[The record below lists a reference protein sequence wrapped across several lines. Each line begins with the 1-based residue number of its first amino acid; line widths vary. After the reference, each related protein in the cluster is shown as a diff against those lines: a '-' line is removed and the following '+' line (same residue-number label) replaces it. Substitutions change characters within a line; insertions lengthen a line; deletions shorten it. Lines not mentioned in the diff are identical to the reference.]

1 VGRRAAGALSC
12 LGCAKDVAVD
22 AKRSAAAPGE
32 LPHSKF
38 RFDFAQF
45 VIFVTF
51 GGSVGAVVY
60 SLGASNTFLS
70 ADDLTSDDL
79 VASTGA
85 SSADVFLFLL
95 QKAWVVEL
103 WHYPVAMLFGVLGCG
118 LALLGEIVGAVLQ
131 TLGLRLL
138 CWLDHTRLNFWWTSK
153 TSLLR
158 YRLLSLCTARP
169 ICDEVASLGALL
181 QPILGGLLI
190 GLWAVLQPF
199 CLGEG
204 TDFLRYLLAGTNNR
218 TLAPSTLVGI
228 GVVKLLA
235 TRTALSFGFVGGKF
249 FPTMFLGGCVGCA
262 IFLWCNEDST
272 LIIHRCSMPLVFPL
286 TCLMANSVTSLGAL
300 FLSLPLCVILI
311 FGLDGEQSSCVLL
324 SCLTAYVL
332 LHGIGRGLLPM
343 VFERQVLAQLRL
355 LRENNAA
362 LVRASVSGR
371 LPLGVLAGLP
381 DEGATAP
388 TGRLT
393 AGAPPRAGGLQE
405 ELLPSRSPDASMQ
418 EPDMAPRSGLGA
430 AAEALYVNP
439 LTSPERYGGHG
450 RAQADGLPTGTP
462 NTILSPGWVSV
473 D

>member
-1 VGRRAAGALSC
+1 VGRRAAGARSC

-118 LALLGEIVGAVLQ
+118 LALLGEIVGAMLQ

-190 GLWAVLQPF
+190 GLWAVAHQIAQA
-199 CLGEG
+199 GEG
-204 TDFLRYLLAGTNNR
+204 VDALLVD
-218 TLAPSTLVGI
+218 VGEHGLQG
-228 GVVKLLA
+228 GVVGVQA
-235 TRTALSFGFVGGKF
+235 GDHGMGHGNQAEG
-249 FPTMFLGGCVGCA
+249 
-262 IFLWCNEDST
+262 
-272 LIIHRCSMPLVFPL
+272 
-286 TCLMANSVTSLGAL
+286 
-300 FLSLPLCVILI
+300 
-311 FGLDGEQSSCVLL
+311 DGW
-324 SCLTAYVL
+324 
-332 LHGIGRGLLPM
+332 G
-343 VFERQVLAQLRL
+343 
-355 LRENNAA
+355 
-362 LVRASVSGR
+362 RASLSRQSARVRSMA
-371 LPLGVLAGLP
+371 AG
-381 DEGATAP
+381 
-388 TGRLT
+388 
-393 AGAPPRAGGLQE
+393 
-405 ELLPSRSPDASMQ
+405 SSP
-418 EPDMAPRSGLGA
+418 
-430 AAEALYVNP
+430 
-439 LTSPERYGGHG
+439 
-450 RAQADGLPTGTP
+450 
-462 NTILSPGWVSV
+462 SPGRPIRTGARLRARA
-473 D
+473 

>member
-1 VGRRAAGALSC
+1 MCSPR
-12 LGCAKDVAVD
+12 
-22 AKRSAAAPGE
+22 
-32 LPHSKF
+32 
-38 RFDFAQF
+38 
-45 VIFVTF
+45 
-51 GGSVGAVVY
+51 
-60 SLGASNTFLS
+60 
-70 ADDLTSDDL
+70 
-79 VASTGA
+79 
-85 SSADVFLFLL
+85 
-95 QKAWVVEL
+95 
-103 WHYPVAMLFGVLGCG
+103 
-118 LALLGEIVGAVLQ
+118 
-131 TLGLRLL
+131 
-138 CWLDHTRLNFWWTSK
+138 
-153 TSLLR
+153 
-158 YRLLSLCTARP
+158 RP
-169 ICDEVASLGALL
+169 ISLPPFPTGALL

-190 GLWAVLQPF
+190 GLWAKLQPY

-262 IFLWCNEDST
+262 IFLWCNHDST

-362 LVRASVSGR
+362 LMRASVSGCEHAR
-371 LPLGVLAGLP
+371 ARHGAHKWPRRGSGGTLCESFDEPRALDRARGRPWQGTARRVVYRYSQHHPLPGMGFC
-381 DEGATAP
+381 G
-388 TGRLT
+388 LT
-393 AGAPPRAGGLQE
+393 ASLQ
-405 ELLPSRSPDASMQ
+405 PTRPCS
-418 EPDMAPRSGLGA
+418 
-430 AAEALYVNP
+430 
-439 LTSPERYGGHG
+439 ER
-450 RAQADGLPTGTP
+450 
-462 NTILSPGWVSV
+462 LSPLSQ
-473 D
+473 